1 MCAASLP
8 FHRDVVVAATAK
20 ARVAGQRDP
29 EAVRAVAAAAA
40 AAAEAATGSAEV
52 EAATGAQL

>member
-1 MCAASLP
+1 MAP
-8 FHRDVVVAATAK
+8 KAK

-40 AAAEAATGSAEV
+40 AAAEAAMGSAEV
-52 EAATGAQL
+52 EAAIGAQL

>member
-1 MCAASLP
+1 MCAASVP
-8 FHRDVVVAATAK
+8 FHRDGVVAAKAK

-29 EAVRAVAAAAA
+29 AVARAVAAAAA